1 MGHSVRAGWPVFVV
15 GLGYAQKS
23 STSVRFVPG
32 KNLFVLDGYITQ
44 LVLPISDVLPTHVVR
59 GRKNP
64 LHLKLPERLRR
75 ARKKTT
81 LSASALSLV
90 AGISQG
96 GVAKLEAGTWVP
108 RLPTVERL
116 AIALR
121 ISPSWLA
128 FGLELAWKPGTSPGC
143 SGLAQRARDARAVRG
158 FSIREVE
165 RRAETAEG
173 AVRAIE
179 GGTMPGLDTLEQ
191 IANALGVSPA
201 WLAYGEGPMDA
212 QTRRRATQ
220 AGQTHA
226 NE

>member
-1 MGHSVRAGWPVFVV
+1 ML
-15 GLGYAQKS
+15 LGSLRPKNA
-23 STSVRFVPG
+23 STSARHILG
-32 KNLFVLDGYITQ
+32 KNLFVIEGYRHQ
-44 LVLPISDVLPTHVVR
+44 LVRLVSNVLPTHVVR

-75 ARKKTT
+75 ARTKAA
-81 LSASALSLV
+81 LSASALSLE

-116 AIALR
+116 ATALR
-121 ISPSWLA
+121 ISPAWLA
-128 FGLELAWKPGTSPGC
+128 FGLEPDWTPGRYLGC
-143 SGLAQRARDARAVRG
+143 SGLAQRVRQARAIRG

-173 AVRAIE
+173 SVRAIE

-191 IANALGVSPA
+191 IAKALAVSPA
-201 WLAYGEGPMDA
+201 WLAYGEGPMEAPTRRPATRAEQA
-212 QTRRRATQ
+212 QTSGR
-220 AGQTHA
+220 
-226 NE
+226 